1 MERVRA
7 GASSIAGPGLPVAE
21 MTGGK
26 AGAMTG
32 KVAGESTFKA
42 SAIRLALL
50 GAVSIACASVAT
62 AQSLEKP
69 IEERVKANESG
80 AQSQKRVEE
89 VATATDGLV
98 GEYRLTMKKIES
110 LDIFNN
116 QLRAVVQS
124 QDEELASLQR
134 QIDSVEEVS
143 RAVTPLMLKMIDSLD
158 KFIALDI
165 PFDLEKRKDRV
176 NQLRVLMRRSD
187 VADAERY
194 RRILEAYQIEND
206 YGRTIESYVGTVN
219 RDGAEIPVSYLRVG
233 RLGLLYKTDDGAEVG
248 FFNTNSRAFEPLGS
262 DYMGW
267 VSQALRVA
275 KKQAAPELIK
285 VPLPQPEQGGQG

>member
-1 MERVRA
+1 MKRVRA
-7 GASSIAGPGLPVAE
+7 MANGIASPGISARRSAGRQ
-21 MTGGK
+21 
-26 AGAMTG
+26 
-32 KVAGESTFKA
+32 VAG
-42 SAIRLALL
+42 RLAVM
-50 GAVSIACASVAT
+50 GAVSMWFASLAT

-69 IEERVKANESG
+69 IEEQVKANESG
-80 AQSQKRVEE
+80 AESQKRVEE
-89 VATATDGLV
+89 IATATDGLV

-143 RAVTPLMLKMIDSLD
+143 RSVTPLMLKMIDSLD
-158 KFIALDI
+158 KFVALDL
-165 PFDLEKRKDRV
+165 PFDIEKRKDRV

-206 YGRTIESYVGTVN
+206 YGRTIESYPGTVT
-219 RDGAEIPVSYLRVG
+219 RDGAEVPVSYLRVG
-233 RLGLLYKTDDGAEVG
+233 RLSLMYKTDDGAEVG
-248 FFNTNSRAFEPLGS
+248 FWNPKTKAFETLGS
-262 DYMGW
+262 EYMGW
-267 VSQALRVA
+267 VTQSLRVA

-285 VPLPQPEQGGQG
+285 VPLPRPEQATGGQG

>member
-1 MERVRA
+1 MKRVRA
-7 GASSIAGPGLPVAE
+7 GASASASPGISVGRGAGGAA
-21 MTGGK
+21 GK
-26 AGAMTG
+26 SMFTAT
-32 KVAGESTFKA
+32 
-42 SAIRLALL
+42 AIRLALL
-50 GAVSIACASVAT
+50 GAISIVSASVAT

-80 AQSQKRVEE
+80 AESQKRVEE

-134 QIDSVEEVS
+134 QIDGVEEVS

-158 KFIALDI
+158 KFIALDV

-206 YGRTIESYVGTVN
+206 YGRTIEAYVGTVS
-219 RDGAEIPVSYLRVG
+219 REGAEVPVSYLRVG

-248 FFNTNSRAFEPLGS
+248 FYNTKTRAFEPLGS
-262 DYMGW
+262 SYMGW

-285 VPLPQPEQGGQG
+285 VPLPQPVQGGQG